1 MAEISYDIITV
12 WNIIVFALYGID
24 KYRSI
29 HGKWRISEKALIWS
43 AVFLGAA
50 GAYLGMRIFR
60 HKTKKPLFNIGI
72 PICILINISVF
83 IWGWGK

>member
-1 MAEISYDIITV
+1 MAEISYDIIIV

-29 HGKWRISEKALIWS
+29 HGKWRRSEKALIS
-43 AVFLGAA
+43 CAVFLGAA